1 MDMDEILSDF
11 REDQPRRK
19 QDNES
24 AYFISDGRGDLP
36 AGIYY
41 QPPTQHKRGEAVVL
55 PPLWICDAFDVVARS
70 RDADSGNHGLLLVWQ
85 DMDKVKHELVVTL
98 DMLTGDGQELRKLLM
113 NGGLRVSTQ
122 RAAKEKLLAYL
133 LEAKPNKVARSVFA
147 IGWQPGGVY
156 VLPQQT
162 FGA

>member
-1 MDMDEILSDF
+1 MDMDDVLSDYQP
-11 REDQPRRK
+11 DPPRRK
-19 QDNES
+19 QDKES
-24 AYFISDGRGDLP
+24 AYLISDGRGDLP
-36 AGIYY
+36 AGVYY
-41 QPPTQHKRGEAVVL
+41 QPPAQFKKGEAIVL

-70 RDADSGNHGLLLVWQ
+70 RDADGGNHGFVLSWQ

-98 DMLTGDGQELRKLLM
+98 DMLTGDGVELRKLLM

-133 LEAKPNKVARSVFA
+133 LEVKPAKVARSVFA